1 MGITGSYGPYG
12 PHQPLW
18 ALWVCLVGWLAGWLV
33 GWLVVWAVGWLEEI
47 QWAGVRRFGQHGRR
61 DQQNVKPKNVKM
73 KNVKMKTL
81 KWKTFNVFVFY
92 KRPVGN
98 STDPIGPYG
107 PYGPVRAVEGD
118 GSSLPGRASAERKR
132 VLGWKSLS
140 LTSQLNAAGQ
150 LPPEL

>member
-1 MGITGSYGPYG
+1 MAGLLDWPTWC
-12 PHQPLW
+12 QT
-18 ALWVCLVGWLAGWLV
+18 GWLAGWIV
-33 GWLVVWAVGWLEEI
+33 GWLACFMGGRLAAWHALCEDWSC
-47 QWAGVRRFGQHGRR
+47 GRR
-61 DQQNVKPKNVKM
+61 ERLDPQNTKTKNVKIE
-73 KNVKMKTL
+73 NVKMKTL